1 MDQTDQARL
10 RGWRKSFAE
19 TQPTG
24 PEASRRLQV
33 SPSHGTEILRNIC
46 QEIEVL
52 LSELSSVRPG
62 TSLYQGGENRVL
74 FSADLSQVK
83 SQLKKEQNSL
93 RKKIEKE
100 KTSSEALTF

>member
-24 PEASRRLQV
+24 PEASRRLQ
-33 SPSHGTEILRNIC
+33 
-46 QEIEVL
+46 EIEVL

-74 FSADLSQVK
+74 FSANLSQVK

-100 KTSSEALTF
+100 KTSSEALSF

>member
-1 MDQTDQARL
+1 MAQTDQAKL

-19 TQPTG
+19 TRPFG
-24 PEASRRLQV
+24 AEASRRL
-33 SPSHGTEILRNIC
+33 

-62 TSLYQGGENRVL
+62 SSLYQGGENRVL

-100 KTSSEALTF
+100 KQSSEALSF

>member
-1 MDQTDQARL
+1 MDQTDQAKL

-19 TQPTG
+19 TQPNG
-24 PEASRRLQV
+24 PGAGRRL
-33 SPSHGTEILRNIC
+33 

-52 LSELSSVRPG
+52 LSELSSLRPG

-83 SQLKKEQNSL
+83 SQLKKEQSSL

-100 KTSSEALTF
+100 KTSSEALSF

>member
-1 MDQTDQARL
+1 MDQTDQAKL

-19 TQPTG
+19 NQPNG
-24 PEASRRLQV
+24 PGAGRRL
-33 SPSHGTEILRNIC
+33 

-52 LSELSSVRPG
+52 LSELSSLRPG

-83 SQLKKEQNSL
+83 SQLKKEQSSL

-100 KTSSEALTF
+100 KTSSEALSF

>member
-1 MDQTDQARL
+1 MAQTDQAKL

-19 TQPTG
+19 TQPAG
-24 PEASRRLQV
+24 PEASRRL
-33 SPSHGTEILRNIC
+33 

-62 TSLYQGGENRVL
+62 SSLYQGGENRVL

-100 KTSSEALTF
+100 KQSSEALSF